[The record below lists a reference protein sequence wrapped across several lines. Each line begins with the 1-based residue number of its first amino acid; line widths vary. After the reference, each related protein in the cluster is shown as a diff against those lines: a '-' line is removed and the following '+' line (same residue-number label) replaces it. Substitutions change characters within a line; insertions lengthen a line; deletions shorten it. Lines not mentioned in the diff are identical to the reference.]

1 MPHEE
6 ISKLLERIAQQFEGL
21 MQKSSKYEENMSD
34 FIHGKHISILQKKGK
49 PM

>member
-21 MQKSSKYEENMSD
+21 MQKSSNYEENICQTLFMVN
-34 FIHGKHISILQKKGK
+34 I
-49 PM
+49 